1 MRCDYLM
8 ATLFQ
13 STLPRR
19 ERLTGWLLKNIYAN
33 FNPRSRD
40 GSDVLNNR
48 IFIDNE
54 ISIHAP
60 AKGATRQPHGE
71 LHEKAISIHA
81 PAKGAT
87 AMTVS
92 TTDTESISI
101 HAPAKGATP
110 Q

>member
-33 FNPRSRD
+33 FNPRSRE

-92 TTDTESISI
+92 TTDTESFSI

-110 Q
+110 K